1 MNFKL
6 LSSVL
11 LGLLIM
17 NNNLHGEENLDADAK
32 SFLEKHELMMRPM
45 EIAANLAWW
54 DANTTG
60 SPLAFEK
67 KEKAQLKSSSISS

>member
-45 EIAANLAWW
+45 EIKN
-54 DANTTG
+54 
-60 SPLAFEK
+60 
-67 KEKAQLKSSSISS
+67 